1 MARDFHAERRDGWG
15 RALRASEIIRILLA
29 DGWFEVKRS
38 GSHIH
43 YRHAIKRGLVIVPY
57 DSGKDL
63 GKLAHSIF
71 KQAGLR

>member
-1 MARDFHAERRDGWG
+1 MK
-15 RALRASEIIRILLA
+15 STEIIRILKA

-43 YRHAIKRGLVIVPY
+43 FRHAVKTGLVIVPFH
-57 DSGKDL
+57 GKDL
-63 GKLAHSIF
+63 NNLAYAIF